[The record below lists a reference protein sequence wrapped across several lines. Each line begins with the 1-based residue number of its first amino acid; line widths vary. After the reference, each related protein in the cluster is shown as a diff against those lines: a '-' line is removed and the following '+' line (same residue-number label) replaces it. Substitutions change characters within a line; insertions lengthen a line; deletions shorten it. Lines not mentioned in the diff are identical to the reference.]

1 MASRRSKPSS
11 GIPLTVLIV
20 LKKYSTK
27 LLRSYAHPRLHKR
40 ENLERFLRTWGSA
53 RLTDPV

>member
-1 MASRRSKPSS
+1 MASRRSKPFSR
-11 GIPLTVLIV
+11 IPLIV